1 MDDTQLQEVIDYTGV
16 SRLQDAYADVVT
28 RQAWDELPSL
38 FTPDCQIDLDLRNA
52 TLNFPTAA
60 ELAAF
65 IGESLKQFEFFE
77 FVILNRIIETNAGGD
92 PDAAT
97 GRMYMCELRQT
108 VAAGRRTD
116 AFGVYD
122 DRYLRTDGRWRFAH
136 RQYHSIGRHGAEL
149 DVFSIP
155 ERRA

>member
-1 MDDTQLQEVIDYTGV
+1 MDPAVQEVVDYTGV
-16 SRLQDAYADVVT
+16 CRLQDAYADVVT

-38 FTPDCQIDLDLRNA
+38 FTPDCTIDLDLRNA
-52 TLNFPTAA
+52 TLDFPNAT
-60 ELAAF
+60 ELATF
-65 IGESLKQFEFFE
+65 IGNSLKQFEFFE
-77 FVILNRIIETNAGGD
+77 FVILNRIVETTTGGD

-108 VAAGRRTD
+108 MAAGRRTD

-122 DRYLRTDGRWRFAH
+122 DQYRRTEGRWQFSH
-136 RQYHSIGRHGAEL
+136 RQYHSIGRHSAEL

-155 ERRA
+155 ERPT